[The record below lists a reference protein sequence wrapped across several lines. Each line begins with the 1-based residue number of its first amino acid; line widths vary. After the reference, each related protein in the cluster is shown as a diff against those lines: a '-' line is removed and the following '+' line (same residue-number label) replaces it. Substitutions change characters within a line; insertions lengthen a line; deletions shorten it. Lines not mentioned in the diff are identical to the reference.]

1 MDRDERLVHRL
12 EAFCDIVIGFS
23 LAELTFGLV
32 IPGHAIAL
40 VTNPTWLIYYLF
52 TFSIVALMWWS
63 HYRLFTTIFYPDTPN
78 ILLNYAWL
86 ASVGLL
92 VFFMQVNAR
101 AHTSRDAI
109 VASDLYFV
117 TLAVNF
123 ALNATMMTRS
133 YRRRG
138 NLLDE
143 SGRTRVVRVIVS
155 SLLSALL
162 LVVGVLWAGTSNP
175 TNSLFI
181 PLAMAVGFGGGRYV
195 LALWN
200 HLRDRLRERMER
212 ARN

>member
-1 MDRDERLVHRL
+1 MERDERLVHRL

-32 IPGHAIAL
+32 IPAHAIGL

-63 HYRLFTTIFYPDTPN
+63 HYRLFQTIFYPDTPN

-92 VFFMQVNAR
+92 VFFMQVTAR
-101 AHTSRDAI
+101 AQTPRDTI
-109 VASDLYFV
+109 VAADLYFT

-123 ALNATMMTRS
+123 ALNATMMARS

-143 SGRTRVVRVIVS
+143 SGRTRVLRVIIS
-155 SLLSALL
+155 SLLSAPLL
-162 LVVGVLWAGTSNP
+162 LVGLLWAGTSKPSNAVY
-175 TNSLFI
+175 I
-181 PLAMAVGFGGGRYV
+181 PLAMAIGFGGGRP
-195 LALWN
+195 LLLLWT
-200 HLRDRLRERMER
+200 RLRNRHRESRERDQT
-212 ARN
+212 